1 MPEPSD
7 MMTIT
12 VSLRSILARFRP
24 DPKDRKPFA
33 VELHTGATVADLL
46 GRLRIDDRLTHLI
59 FVNHVRRKPDSV
71 LDDGSAVDI
80 FPPIAGG

>member
-1 MPEPSD
+1 MPEPTAK
-7 MMTIT
+7 MTVT

-24 DPKDRKPFA
+24 NPKDRKPFA

-59 FVNHVRRKPDSV
+59 FVDHVRRKPDAV
-71 LDDGSAVDI
+71 LEDGVAVDV